1 MGLGDFLSGILGTQ
15 NNYHADPRQNTY
27 QVNQGGYGS
36 AAQQAILNSQNN
48 QSAQGNY
55 IHGLQTQVAGGGAP
69 SIAQMLLQ
77 QQTQRNAQTAAGAIA
92 SQRGINPGLA
102 QKLALDQAAQGN
114 QQMAG
119 QAAILRSQEQLG
131 AQGLL
136 GQALGQQGSQAG
148 AQAASLGGLDL
159 SAQGLAGGIA
169 GQNAQLGLGADQIN
183 AGVAQQNAGTAGQ
196 LVGGLLGG
204 VGAASTFAMPGA
216 GGAGSAGGGAMM
228 GGTGALPAGGV
239 TQFGQI
245 PLANQGGKV
254 PGSAAV
260 EGDSPK
266 NDSVPA
272 QLSPGEIVVPRS
284 AAEDPD
290 RAAAFVRAVIRQQKA
305 KAGPQGYGAV
315 LAKQRELE
323 QRMKALEGRR

>member
-55 IHGLQTQVAGGGAP
+55 IHGLQTQVAGGGPP

-148 AQAASLGGLDL
+148 AQAASLGGLDMN
-159 SAQGLAGGIA
+159 AQGLAAGVA

-183 AGVAQQNAGTAGQ
+183 AGVAAQNAGTAGN
-196 LVGGLLGG
+196 LAAGVLGG

-216 GGAGSAGGGAMM
+216 GGAGAAGGGGAMM
-228 GGTGALPAGGV
+228 QGVGPSALLMSG
-239 TQFGQI
+239 
-245 PLANQGGKV
+245 GGKV
-254 PGSAAV
+254 PGTAPVA
-260 EGDSPK
+260 GDSPK
-266 NDSVPA
+266 NDTVEIEA
-272 QLSPGEIVVPRS
+272 SPGEIVVPRS